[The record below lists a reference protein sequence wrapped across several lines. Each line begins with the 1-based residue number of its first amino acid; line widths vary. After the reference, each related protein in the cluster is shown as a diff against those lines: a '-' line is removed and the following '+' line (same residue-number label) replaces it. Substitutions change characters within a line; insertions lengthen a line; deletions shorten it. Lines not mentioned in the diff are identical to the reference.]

1 MVDLSE
7 CLHLDLPE
15 VFTFLTNIGRKAEA
29 ENTACITAEHL
40 REVLQRLYDWKN
52 NIENFSLPE
61 QILLFAVTKLLA
73 LQDQIFS
80 IPVLEVKQFKAT
92 LCLRHNIKSP
102 ITGTDQF
109 TSLLTLMN
117 KQKCLLVHTTT
128 IILCC
133 PVSFLLPRLEHLLAQ
148 TLQPLIK
155 TSQGW

>member
-29 ENTACITAEHL
+29 ENTAYITAEHL

-80 IPVLEVKQFKAT
+80 IPVLEVKQFYAT

-109 TSLLTLMN
+109 TSLLTIMN

-133 PVSFLLPRLEHLLAQ
+133 PVSFLQPYLERLLSQ